1 MFKSL
6 TTQAALYPWHHQTT
20 ITLKSNEDIATA
32 EKLYI
37 QSNAGIIT
45 AVDDKGK
52 QSNIHNHPMKANV
65 KTILNH

>member
-6 TTQAALYPWHHQTT
+6 TTQATLYPWHHQTT

-37 QSNAGIIT
+37 QSNA
-45 AVDDKGK
+45 V
-52 QSNIHNHPMKANV
+52 
-65 KTILNH
+65 LLRL